1 MKALRDALA
10 GLAFLASVV
19 SETVW
24 TLVARLRLWTHGAS
38 VGRGLRVRGP
48 LHLHCHRSA
57 AIRIGH
63 GCRIQSGFSRNPV
76 GGFTP
81 MALWVGPRGT
91 LTIGN
96 GVGLSNSTIVC
107 LHAVSIEDE
116 AYVGGGCRI
125 YDTDFHP
132 IDPEDRLK
140 TPGGGQGMPVRVGRR
155 AFVGGH
161 SLLLKGSMVGAA
173 AVVGAGSVVRG
184 RIPAGEVWSGNPA
197 RYQRTLR
204 LEATA

>member
-1 MKALRDALA
+1 MKARREVLA
-10 GLAFLASVV
+10 GLAFLASVASV
-19 SETVW
+19 ALW
-24 TLVARLRLWTHGAS
+24 TLLARLRLWAHGAS

-57 AIRIGH
+57 AIRIGND
-63 GCRIQSGFSRNPV
+63 CRIQSGFSGNPV
-76 GGFTP
+76 GSFTP
-81 MALWVGPRGT
+81 MALWVGAGGT

-107 LHAVSIEDE
+107 LHAVSIDDE
-116 AYVGGGCRI
+116 AYLGGGCRI

-132 IDPEDRLK
+132 IDPEDRLR
-140 TPGGGQGMPVRVGRR
+140 TPGGGRGVPVRVGRR

-161 SLLLKGSMVGAA
+161 SLLLKGAMVGAA

-184 RIPAGEVWSGNPA
+184 RVPPCEIWTGNPA

-204 LEATA
+204 LEATG

>member
-1 MKALRDALA
+1 LKARRQLLA
-10 GLAFLASVV
+10 GLAFLASLV
-19 SETVW
+19 SVTFW
-24 TLVARLRLWTHGAS
+24 TLVARVRLWALGAR
-38 VGRGLRVRGP
+38 VGRGLRVRGF
-48 LHLHCHRSA
+48 LHLHCHRSG
-57 AIRIGH
+57 AIRIGN
-63 GCRIQSGFSRNPV
+63 GCRIQSGFSGNPV

-81 MALWVGPRGT
+81 MALWVGPGGM

-96 GVGLSNSTIVC
+96 DVGLSNATIVC

-116 AYVGGGCRI
+116 AFVGGGSRI

-140 TPGGGQGMPVRVGRR
+140 TPGGGRGRPVRVGRR
-155 AFVGGH
+155 SFVGAH
-161 SLLLKGSMVGAA
+161 SLLLKGAMVGAT

-184 RIPAGEVWSGNPA
+184 RIPAGEVWTGNPA